1 MNNNIY
7 VASFKPSNYD
17 YNVHTLERQYWWYE
31 FDSEHRYIVKYKK
44 IKKGSIL
51 RFVRNRTNGYEVIGY
66 LIAKKDYN
74 IDQDNPASIEM
85 IKALEIPFDDNS
97 YQPNPPTYK
106 IDLRLADSTC
116 IWTSILPEYYNDYA
130 SEEPPYTFVTE
141 GIITD
146 YISLQWND
154 RYYEPGSFS
163 LVLPSSQEAM
173 DILKEGRYLLSGK
186 SEHIM
191 IIDKVQFNNNL
202 RSDGNIMQVYGRSI
216 ESILERRVAFP
227 GQGLNSNVYKGTNG
241 MTKAIYDLVDHFFIH
256 PEEIAQESADG
267 QKMFYYPERKVPFII
282 LPPEEER
289 YTDVYIK
296 RPFRASVNKIV
307 SKDNLL
313 KIISELCKNEQLG
326 FKIIPEYRIE
336 NSTNCILW
344 KFILYTGKDKSYSR
358 NNKEDPLLLFS
369 PVLGNVEA
377 VATTKDLTNYR
388 NVIFCGKEKESDGF
402 INLNTNTSEA
412 LDYKTGIEI
421 VDKFNSGATTLITGI
436 KNQLATK
443 LENSE
448 IAYTG
453 VLFMAVAASLKD
465 KDYQAT
471 VTSIEEVGRNI
482 TKLYVEVANDKD
494 DIYSNSENKLKLKVR
509 IKKTEDIIGNIANQ
523 IGIGSNYKDDYLSFI
538 LSGEIKK
545 KNIDGNIRYFR
556 ELFLL
561 PSYGERPDILGIRGE
576 NGWYYVNNNVPK
588 LSINYRSEN
597 GNDIGEILIEENQ
610 SSYPSPRSNIPIYDY
625 NDEAISGKTLTI
637 LFENSNNSTIEIKS
651 YPSDYISKSRADNIK
666 ITFRHAFG
674 DKDTSSSKKT
684 SFFMLSDVSSLTNS
698 TEGFTFKTSTEC
710 GWLTTP
716 ILKQAISDL
725 NNTTFAKL
733 SIAKKSAIQ
742 AWFKTFDKYTQS
754 NSQMRW
760 LCQEY
765 KYDTENVG
773 IDRREV
779 FVDEDSSE
787 SDEWNASAINSFQSS
802 TVTIAVDQQ
811 EDEES
816 DEKINER
823 LLESA
828 RKKSGEYRKKRDV
841 DASLEMESY
850 KYMSDDQN
858 GYNLGDI
865 IQVDDGWNNLDQFF
879 ISGVNITNDTSSG
892 PKAIPTFERFEEIPK
907 EYRRID
913 YLQVANMI
921 LPAKFNRRFSGESDA
936 DELDIPSNMYFS
948 KEESISYQDTVG
960 GVKEINAE
968 SIGVTTE
975 IECDL
980 QYVKK
985 TSISGEEV
993 EDLSPVFALISAIGS
1008 ERRENDYIS
1017 SDIRSV
1023 NIPFA
1028 IISTKYKSPY
1038 FFMTKYDN
1046 DEIGDDRYLYMYMC
1060 QYGLYYRNDW
1070 VYHSGVGYKHKFIN
1084 ENTYINENNLE
1095 NYIYRKIDDGKSHK
1109 YFINK
1114 LNKNNAR
1121 YTDNSGIQ
1129 YSNNMYLYYASTYVD
1144 ENDINQTNYLSDR
1157 PLSRSWYKRDTTFIH
1172 SRGESIP
1179 GVSDKILAENY
1190 NKTICFVD
1198 SATKI
1203 INNNIVLKPYKNALS
1218 SVLAQNLKPFKINN
1232 NNKDYKEIWIDYSY
1246 WGQDNYRIPDRIG
1259 STDENNR
1266 AYEDLLYEN
1275 HIIIGG
1281 SAFYAKDAP
1290 DEDYT
1295 LKFYDYSV
1303 SSTKTLSEMSPKA
1316 CDTNNGVRITGSIK
1330 IYETI
1335 TSTRQIF
1342 FKNNEKSEL
1351 TNFYAPRNDETYRG
1365 GSSSPSYFSNNYF
1378 SPRYYDD
1385 VLAYYP
1391 DLSTRKLV
1399 HEYVPVVYTE
1409 GGDNILKEEKYGL
1422 YDVIDKIFVP
1432 INWGDN
1438 EHATFIEAGGE
1449 INNE

>member
-1 MNNNIY
+1 MSNNIY
-7 VASFKPSNYD
+7 VASFNPSDSD
-17 YNVHTLERQYWWYE
+17 YEVDTYHYNNWWYTG
-31 FDSEHRYIVKYKK
+31 DSEQGYHALYKK
-44 IKKGSIL
+44 IKKCSIL
-51 RFVRNRTNGYEVIGY
+51 RFIIRRTNGYNILGY
-66 LIAKKDYN
+66 LIAKEDYI
-74 IDQDNPASIEM
+74 IDQDNPNTE
-85 IKALEIPFDDNS
+85 EIRKVLSVPYDN
-97 YQPNPPTYK
+97 QVGTNPTYK
-106 IDLRLADSTC
+106 IDLRKADSTC
-116 IWTSILPEYYNDYA
+116 IWTSVLPEYYNAYA
-130 SEEPPYTFVTE
+130 CEEAPYTFVTE
-141 GIITD
+141 GILTD

-173 DILKEGRYLLSGK
+173 DLLKEGRYLLSGK
-186 SEHIM
+186 SDRIM

-202 RSDGNIMQVYGRSI
+202 RSDGHIMQVYGRSI

-289 YTDVYIK
+289 YTNIYIK

-326 FKIIPEYRIE
+326 FKIVPEYRME

-358 NNKEDPLLLFS
+358 TNKEDPLLLFS

-421 VDKFNSGATTLITGI
+421 VDKFNSGATTLITGV

-471 VTSIEEVGRNI
+471 VTSIEEVGKVI
-482 TKLYVEVANDKD
+482 TKLYVDVTNNEDMYA
-494 DIYSNSENKLKLKVR
+494 NSENTMKLKVR
-509 IKKTEDIIGNIANQ
+509 IKKTEDIIGNIASQ

-538 LSGEIKK
+538 LSGPIVEE
-545 KNIDGNIRYFR
+545 NGNKYR
-556 ELFLL
+556 EMFLL
-561 PSYGERPDILGIRGE
+561 PSYGEKPDLLGFYGGQGGLNKYFIDE
-576 NGWYYVNNNVPK
+576 NQCPV
-588 LSINYRSEN
+588 LSVNYRSES
-597 GNDIGEILIEENQ
+597 GNTIGEIIANGDNGDSTITFPL
-610 SSYPSPRSNIPIYDY
+610 YDY
-625 NDEAISGKTLTI
+625 NNEIINIVSVK
-637 LFENSNNSTIEIKS
+637 LFVKDSTDPSNPIQITS

-684 SFFMLSDVSSLTNS
+684 SFFMLSDVSSLSNS

-733 SIAKKSAIQ
+733 SIVKKSAIQ

-765 KYDTENVG
+765 KYDSENVG

-841 DASLEMESY
+841 DASLELEMY
-850 KYMSDDQN
+850 KYMSQDQN
-858 GYNLGDI
+858 GYDLGDI
-865 IQVDDGWNNLDQFF
+865 IQVDDGWNNLDQFY
-879 ISGVNITNDTSSG
+879 ITGVNITNDTSSG
-892 PKAIPTFERFEEIPK
+892 PKVIPTFERFEEIPK

-936 DELDIPSNMYFS
+936 DELDLPSNMYFAD
-948 KEESISYQDTVG
+948 EEVGPISSIKS
-960 GVKEINAE
+960 E
-968 SIGVTTE
+968 SIGVITD

-993 EDLSPVFALISAIGS
+993 QDLSPVFALISAIGS
-1008 ERRENDYIS
+1008 EKRKPIDNQKSINMPFVLLS
-1017 SDIRSV
+1017 S
-1023 NIPFA
+1023 
-1028 IISTKYKSPY
+1028 TYKSPY
-1038 FFMTKYDN
+1038 FFMTGYDSEN
-1046 DEIGDDRYLYMYMC
+1046 QIGENRYIYLYIDNR
-1060 QYGLYYRNDW
+1060 GLEYDYKKSTFGLKKWYYR
-1070 VYHSGVGYKHKFIN
+1070 SGIGYKNINILSDSIIN
-1084 ENTYINENNLE
+1084 ENTISNF
-1095 NYIYRKIDDGKSHK
+1095 IYRQLDNGDLHK
-1109 YFINK
+1109 YVINK
-1114 LNKNNAR
+1114 LYKDKSR
-1121 YTDNSGIQ
+1121 YTNV
-1129 YSNNMYLYYASTYVD
+1129 NNIVVED
-1144 ENDINQTNYLSDR
+1144 ENSVQYYSKAYIDYESNLLNDR
-1157 PLSRSWYKRDTTFIH
+1157 PLARAWYKSGVIFNHQTSETAKIY
-1172 SRGESIP
+1172 GENVLRSFDELP
-1179 GVSDKILAENY
+1179 LKE
-1190 NKTICFVD
+1190 ICFVD
-1198 SATKI
+1198 SSTRI
-1203 INNNIVLKPYKNALS
+1203 VNNNISLKYSSNCLS
-1218 SVLAQNLKPFKINN
+1218 DKLPRSLSPINDNSKIQV
-1232 NNKDYKEIWIDYSY
+1232 DIDKTY
-1246 WGQDNYRIPDRIG
+1246 WGQDNYRLPQNEDT
-1259 STDENNR
+1259 TDENDVER
-1266 AYEDLLYEN
+1266 EYQDYLYEN
-1275 HIIIGG
+1275 HIVLGG
-1281 SAFYAKDAP
+1281 AAFYGKAQND
-1290 DEDYT
+1290 DDYK
-1295 LKFYDYSV
+1295 LKFYDIN
-1303 SSTKTLSEMSPKA
+1303 SSGNVYLVDKSPKA

-1330 IYETI
+1330 VYETLS
-1335 TSTRQIF
+1335 STRQIY
-1342 FKNNEKSEL
+1342 FKDDKKS
-1351 TNFYAPRNDETYRG
+1351 FYAPNNDETYTRYWG
-1365 GSSSPSYFSNNYF
+1365 KPIVVIHNKIISNNF
-1378 SPRYYDD
+1378 FNPSND

-1391 DLSTRKLV
+1391 DLTTRKLV

-1409 GGDNILKEEKYGL
+1409 GGNDIPKEEKYGL
-1422 YDVIDKIFVP
+1422 YDIIDKIFVP

-1438 EHATFIEAGGE
+1438 EDATFIEAGGE